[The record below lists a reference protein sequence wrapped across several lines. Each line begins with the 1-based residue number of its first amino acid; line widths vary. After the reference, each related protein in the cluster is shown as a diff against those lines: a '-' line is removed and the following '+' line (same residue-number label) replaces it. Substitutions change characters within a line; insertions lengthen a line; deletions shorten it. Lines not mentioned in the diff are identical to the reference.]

1 MQNLIAIAAGGAL
14 GAVLR
19 HYMNIW
25 ASYAFV
31 TTFPIG
37 IFTVNILG
45 GLVMGAAVAI
55 FSHIHDPGQAV
66 KSFLLVGVLG
76 AFTTF
81 STFSLDA
88 VTLLS
93 RGSFMQAG
101 VYILGSVGLS
111 IAALI
116 LAMWCVRQVVS

>member
-55 FSHIHDPGQAV
+55 FSHIHDPGPAV